1 MQSTFSNS
9 NKIHVGIIMDGNGR
23 WATQRGLPRVAGHK
37 VGVEAVRRVVKAAP
51 KHDIGTL
58 TLYAFSSDNWKR
70 PAPEV
75 SALFRLLLVYLA
87 KETRQCVKNGVRL
100 SAVGRRD
107 RLDPQVRA
115 ALERTESLT
124 SNGNNLH
131 VRIALDY
138 SGRDAILAAANRL
151 KHRETI
157 DRDDFTRELGRAM
170 NPAGDAPD
178 VDLVIRSGGEQ
189 RLSDFLLWE
198 CAYAEL
204 FFTRRMWPDFGETD
218 LVEALDF
225 FRGRERR
232 FGAVHAAAGPLF
244 ETEEPRLVA

>member
-1 MQSTFSNS
+1 MQRTFEAS
-9 NKIHVGIIMDGNGR
+9 NKLHVGIIMDGNGR
-23 WATQRGLPRVAGHK
+23 WAQQRGLPRVAGHK
-37 VGVEAVRRVVKAAP
+37 VGVEAVRRVVEAAP

-75 SALFRLLLVYLA
+75 SALFRLLLVYLNR
-87 KETRQCVKNGVRL
+87 ETRRCVENGVRL
-100 SAVGRRD
+100 SAIGRRD
-107 RLDPQVRA
+107 RLTPNVRT
-115 ALERTESLT
+115 ALERTEAATATGSQ
-124 SNGNNLH
+124 LH

-138 SGRDAILAAANRL
+138 SGRDAILEAATRL
-151 KHRETI
+151 RADESVTRES
-157 DRDDFTRELGRAM
+157 FAQELGRVM
-170 NPAGDAPD
+170 NPNGDAPD

-204 FFTRRMWPDFGETD
+204 HFTRRMWPDFGDAD
-218 LVEALDF
+218 LAEALEF

-232 FGAVHAAAGPLF
+232 FGAVHAAAGPMP
-244 ETEEPRLVA
+244 ESGESRLVA